1 LGTLGWEQK
10 NMKTLKQIQR
20 LQKAHKLIKQEN
32 TGTPKEFAQK
42 LHISERE
49 LYNIINHLK
58 DLEANVYFN
67 RKTNTYYYTD
77 NFELLVNISVQVIV
91 NEELRTI
98 YAGSTIL
105 QENFLTARLVQ

>member
-1 LGTLGWEQK
+1 
-10 NMKTLKQIQR
+10 MKTLKQLER

-49 LYNIINHLK
+49 LYNLLNYIK
-58 DLEANVYFN
+58 ELEAHVNYN
-67 RKTNTYYYTD
+67 RKTNTYYYTGS
-77 NFELLVNISVQVIV
+77 FELMVNISVQVLV
-91 NEELRTI
+91 QEELRTI

-105 QENFLTARLVQ
+105 KENFFTARLVQ